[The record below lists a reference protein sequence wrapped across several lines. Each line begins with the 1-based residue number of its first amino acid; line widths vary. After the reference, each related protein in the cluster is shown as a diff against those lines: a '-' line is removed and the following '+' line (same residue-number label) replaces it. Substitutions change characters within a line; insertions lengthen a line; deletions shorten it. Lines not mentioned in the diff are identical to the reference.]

1 MSDNKQNEVLTGYE
15 QLKRRNRRRLVMASG
30 LVAASTVLLGVALST
45 GPENKPE
52 ENAQTTTI
60 QQNNANAEPAN
71 LADATVLEPSTKE
84 DLEAA
89 AEAAKNADAEVAD
102 KPQETAAPEQT
113 AHAQAEPQPDAPP
126 AAPEDVGPP
135 LVLINDTLSDSDIKG
150 LEESEKIQKAEA
162 AKREAAERRAEERRR
177 NREEQRKAQQLQA
190 QEAAEREANAAARKR
205 ALQAAKAEK
214 AERAAA
220 AERNKLAQLEK
231 AEKAV
236 AERKALKAKE
246 EVAAKHK
253 AAAEKAKETV
263 TASASEPK
271 ERIRVDASKYEKIE
285 TAGKKASAVRE
296 AEAKVAKAKAEQTA
310 KAEKTATATAER
322 SSEKAKTKTA
332 EVKSGKKAAIQAG
345 YAEKERA
352 LSLQRKMKAAGIDST
367 ITEVMT
373 DKGKVYRVKSGA
385 YKNAYDAERDL
396 NKLRVHGIAGQ
407 VTNE

>member
-102 KPQETAAPEQT
+102 KPQETAALEQN
-113 AHAQAEPQPDAPP
+113 AHTQAEPQPDAPP

-246 EVAAKHK
+246 EAAAKHK
-253 AAAEKAKETV
+253 AAAEKTKEAV

-296 AEAKVAKAKAEQTA
+296 AEAKVAKAKTEQTA

>member
-52 ENAQTTTI
+52 EENAQTTTI

-89 AEAAKNADAEVAD
+89 AKAAKNADAEVAD
-102 KPQETAAPEQT
+102 KPQETAAPEQN

-246 EVAAKHK
+246 EAAAKHK
-253 AAAEKAKETV
+253 AAAEKAKEAV

-296 AEAKVAKAKAEQTA
+296 AEAKVAKAKTEQTA
-310 KAEKTATATAER
+310 KAEKTATAER

>member
-113 AHAQAEPQPDAPP
+113 AQAELQPDAPP

-246 EVAAKHK
+246 EAAAKHK

-296 AEAKVAKAKAEQTA
+296 AEAKVAKAKTEQTA